1 MATSYEMPGITLGS
15 VPVRVKTADG
25 RSLRAIPTMVLSTVF
40 LLAVVTFVPWA
51 VPLFM
56 PRVI

>member
-1 MATSYEMPGITLGS
+1 MKTASISLTLGS
-15 VPVRVKTADG
+15 VPVRSANVFVSMVGSTA
-25 RSLRAIPTMVLSTVF
+25 F